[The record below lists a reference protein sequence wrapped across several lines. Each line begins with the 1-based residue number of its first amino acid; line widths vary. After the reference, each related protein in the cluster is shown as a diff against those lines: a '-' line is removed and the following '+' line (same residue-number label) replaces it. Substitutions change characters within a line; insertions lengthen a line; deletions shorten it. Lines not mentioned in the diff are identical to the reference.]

1 MAVSSNRIESLET
14 KIAYLEDT
22 VQTLND
28 IVSSQQKD
36 IEKLRVSCKYLV
48 DQQKGL
54 AEMIEGEAD
63 PDERPPHY

>member
-1 MAVSSNRIESLET
+1 MVNNRIDALET

-28 IVSSQQKD
+28 IVSNQQRE
-36 IEKLRVSCKYLV
+36 IEELRVGCKHLV
-48 DQQKGL
+48 DRQKGL
-54 AEMIEGEAD
+54 AELIEGGVE

>member
-1 MAVSSNRIESLET
+1 MSDNRIDALET

-28 IVSSQQKD
+28 IVASQQRE
-36 IEKLRVSCKYLV
+36 IEELRVSCKYLV
-48 DQQKGL
+48 DRQKGL
-54 AEMIEGEAD
+54 AELIEGDAE

>member
-1 MAVSSNRIESLET
+1 MASNRIDSLET

-36 IEKLRVSCKYLV
+36 IEELRVSCKYLV
-48 DQQKGL
+48 DRQKGL

-63 PDERPPHY
+63 EDARPPHY